1 MTYRHIVL
9 AALGNKCTRC
19 GYADERALCLDH
31 VRGDGHRE
39 NRSSRSRY
47 RKAIARGIPS
57 DRYQLLCANCNLIKA
72 KENGELRKA
81 YEAEGEP
88 EQEHQ
93 LGHISQ
99 LTEHKARRI
108 AKKQPIGFQLTSPR
122 KRKPVTLEE

>member
-9 AALGNKCTRC
+9 AALGNKCTSC

-31 VRGDGHRE
+31 VRGDGHHE

-47 RKAIARGIPS
+47 RRAISLGIPS

-72 KENGELRKA
+72 KENGELARA
-81 YEAEGEP
+81 YEEP
-88 EQEHQ
+88 ELEQEHQ

-99 LTEHKARRI
+99 LTEHKAKRIRR
-108 AKKQPIGFQLTSPR
+108 KQPIGFQFPR
-122 KRKPVTLEE
+122 KRKPVILED

>member
-9 AALGNKCTRC
+9 AALGNKCTSC

-31 VRGDGHRE
+31 VQGDGHRE

-72 KENGELRKA
+72 KENGELTKA
-81 YEAEGEP
+81 DEAPEM

-99 LTEHKARRI
+99 LTEHKLKRIRR
-108 AKKQPIGFQLTSPR
+108 KRPIGFELSRPIR
-122 KRKPVTLEE
+122 RKPVTLED